1 MMEGDEYVIPIAEL
15 FYDDAGPHVLA
26 RATPVGGPPRHTPA
40 AEILSYTPA
49 GETPRYTPSGGPP
62 RRTPAGETPRHTPAR
77 GRELQDLL
85 GTSILQL
92 GGVAGGTRRT
102 PTPPRPLVAI
112 ESLLYRGRAA
122 LERAL
127 EIRSATLGGE
137 ALSEEAIEELL
148 DLIALAAEE

>member
-1 MMEGDEYVIPIAEL
+1 MMEGEEDVIPIAEL
-15 FYDDAGPHVLA
+15 FYDDAGPHVVA
-26 RATPVGGPPRHTPA
+26 RITPA
-40 AEILSYTPA
+40 AGTA
-49 GETPRYTPSGGPP
+49 
-62 RRTPAGETPRHTPAR
+62 RHTPAR

-102 PTPPRPLVAI
+102 PTPIPAPVAI

-127 EIRSATLGGE
+127 EIRAARAAGD
-137 ALSEEAIEELL
+137 ALSDELIEELL
-148 DLIALAAEE
+148 DLVALAAEE

>member
-1 MMEGDEYVIPIAEL
+1 MMEGDEYLIPIAEL

-26 RATPVGGPPRHTPA
+26 RPTPVGGPPRHTPA
-40 AEILSYTPA
+40 GETPRQTPAETPRHTPA
-49 GETPRYTPSGGPP
+49 GETPRH
-62 RRTPAGETPRHTPAR
+62 TPAGETPRHTPAR

-102 PTPPRPLVAI
+102 PTPAPTPVAI

-127 EIRSATLGGE
+127 EIRSATLDGA
-137 ALSEEAIEELL
+137 ALSAETIEELL
-148 DLIALAAEE
+148 DLIALAGEE

>member
-1 MMEGDEYVIPIAEL
+1 MMESEADVIPIAEL
-15 FYDDAGPHVLA
+15 FYDDAGPHIVS
-26 RATPVGGPPRHTPA
+26 RATPA
-40 AEILSYTPA
+40 A
-49 GETPRYTPSGGPP
+49 G
-62 RRTPAGETPRHTPAR
+62 TPRHTPAR

-102 PTPPRPLVAI
+102 PTPLPAPVAI

-127 EIRSATLGGE
+127 EIRAARRVGE
-137 ALSEEAIEELL
+137 ALSDELLDELL